1 VSEEVPLDFESA
13 WTSWFASPVRHD
25 LQAGIATELERTS
38 GIFDV
43 EDGTHAKWNGQRL
56 GVLTVFTTDELIAL
70 MCAWEEA
77 ENGNWL
83 AQKEVL
89 IWLEKWMEFIT
100 CCVGT
105 APPDPG

>member
-1 VSEEVPLDFESA
+1 MSDEAPLDFEVA
-13 WTSWFASPVRHD
+13 WSSWFASPVREE
-25 LQAGIATELERTS
+25 LQEGIATELERTS